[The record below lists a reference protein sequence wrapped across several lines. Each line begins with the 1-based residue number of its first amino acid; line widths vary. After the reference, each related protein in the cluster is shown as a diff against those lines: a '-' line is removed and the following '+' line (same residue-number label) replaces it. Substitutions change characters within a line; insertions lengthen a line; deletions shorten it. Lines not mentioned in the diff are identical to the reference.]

1 MGSAQL
7 GSQHKCVEQP
17 VRPVFP
23 DYLSD
28 FCDYDENNIK
38 QSHLLSKARVVQRIT
53 NSLVKQDE
61 NNNSSENQTKA
72 AMLKSLP

>member
-1 MGSAQL
+1 M
-7 GSQHKCVEQP
+7 EQP
-17 VRPVFP
+17 VWPVFP

-28 FCDYDENNIK
+28 SCDCGENNIK
-38 QSHLLSKARVVQRIT
+38 QSHLLSKARVVQRTT

-61 NNNSSENQTKA
+61 NNSSSENQTIA